1 MTPSDT
7 IDEISPAIGTL
18 GSLYYFHPDT
28 LARGSELGLDGL
40 RFYILGRG
48 GVLGDV
54 EADVVRAGFGY
65 FEPSLITKMWT
76 SACAILAPREAARE
90 HLACNAAIGR
100 TGLAEVEGLGA
111 FCEAAE
117 TLVDSVDES
126 GLSLFAGFRA
136 EPRPD
141 DVAARALHL
150 AVVLRELRGSA
161 HLVAVRAVGLESKV
175 AHAIS
180 RPEMVEMFG
189 WSEPIET
196 TDADRASL
204 ERAEKITN
212 EILLAPFSELDSSQ
226 LAALAAGTAAMSQA
240 LVTT

>member
-1 MTPSDT
+1 MSPSDT
-7 IDEISPAIGTL
+7 ITEISPSIGAL
-18 GSLYYFHPDT
+18 GALYYFHPDT
-28 LARGSELGLDGL
+28 LARGKELGLDGL

-65 FEPSLITKMWT
+65 FEPSLINKMWN
-76 SACAILAPREAARE
+76 SAREILSPRQAARE
-90 HLACNAAIGR
+90 YLACNAAIGR
-100 TGLAEVEGLGA
+100 AGLAGVDGLEA

-117 TLVDSVDES
+117 TVIDSVDES

-150 AVVLRELRGSA
+150 AVVMRELRGSA
-161 HLVAVRAVGLESKV
+161 HLVAVRAVGLESNV

-180 RPEMVEMFG
+180 RPEMLEMFG

-196 TDADRASL
+196 TDADRAAL
-204 ERAEKITN
+204 RRAEQITD
-212 EILLAPFSELDSSQ
+212 EILLAPFSRLEPGQ
-226 LAALAAGTAAMSQA
+226 LAALVAGTAAMSQA